1 MPKDTLIA
9 LRRLFALALALPF
22 ALALASCGGDKA
34 ADESTDLPKG
44 EPIAAIAPPAGQQWG
59 DIASE
64 TPDGGFVIGNP
75 NAPLKLVEYAS
86 HTCSHCAEFSVKGS
100 GALRD
105 KYVASGVVSYEIRN
119 LIRDPIDLTI
129 ATLARCNGPAAFHP
143 LADQAWANLAALF
156 DTVNKNT
163 AEYKAAMDKTG
174 AARFQGLAQAAGL
187 FDFFA
192 ARGLSKDQA
201 MTCLADTKKI
211 TAIVEKSD
219 KDSNDKQLTGTPTFF
234 LNGKRFEGTTW
245 EVVEPILQ
253 NAGAR

>member
-1 MPKDTLIA
+1 MTI
-9 LRRLFALALALPF
+9 LRRFLALALAVPV
-22 ALALASCGGDKA
+22 ALALAGCGSKS
-34 ADESTDLPKG
+34 ADESDGPPTG
-44 EPIAAIAPPAGQQWG
+44 APIAAIAPPAGQQWA
-59 DIASE
+59 DVASE

-86 HTCSHCAEFSVKGS
+86 HTCSHCAEFSIKGS
-100 GALRD
+100 GPLRD

-119 LIRDPIDLTI
+119 LIRDPVDLTI

-143 LADQAWANLAALF
+143 LADQVWANLSPLF
-156 DTVNKNT
+156 DTLNKNQD
-163 AEYKAAMDKTG
+163 AYKAAMDKTG
-174 AARFQGLAQAAGL
+174 AARFQGLAEAGDL
-187 FDFFA
+187 FNFFA
-192 ARGLSKDQA
+192 ARGLSKEQA
-201 MTCLADTKKI
+201 MACLADTKKI